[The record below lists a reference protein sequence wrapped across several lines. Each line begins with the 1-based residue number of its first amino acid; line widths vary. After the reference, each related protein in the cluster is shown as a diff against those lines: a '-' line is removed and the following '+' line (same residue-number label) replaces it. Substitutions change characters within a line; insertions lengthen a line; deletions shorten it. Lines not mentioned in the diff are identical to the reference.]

1 MHDLRQRHCPISTS
15 KHAKKTSGCRV
26 THSSHGTYSY
36 VPSVRVLSVRSAWT
50 AQPCSKSEKRVS
62 GTCGRRWASGTGRG
76 PNLSKV
82 GAAARNARCEA
93 NNSNSDRPEGSRR
106 GAVVTPGA
114 REMPLCLVHESTFPS
129 LLLLHQ
135 QTFFSASSMSEK
147 CHVWT
152 APVWQE
158 LSSRFCSIGRCS
170 HVFGLLMR
178 FT

>member
-82 GAAARNARCEA
+82 GASARNARCEA
-93 NNSNSDRPEGSRR
+93 DNFNSDRPEGGRR
-106 GAVVTPGA
+106 GAVYSHISKSAFAPSTGFGKSFLHGFAALVGA
-114 REMPLCLVHESTFPS
+114 AMC
-129 LLLLHQ
+129 
-135 QTFFSASSMSEK
+135 SA
-147 CHVWT
+147 
-152 APVWQE
+152 
-158 LSSRFCSIGRCS
+158 F
-170 HVFGLLMR
+170 
-178 FT
+178 